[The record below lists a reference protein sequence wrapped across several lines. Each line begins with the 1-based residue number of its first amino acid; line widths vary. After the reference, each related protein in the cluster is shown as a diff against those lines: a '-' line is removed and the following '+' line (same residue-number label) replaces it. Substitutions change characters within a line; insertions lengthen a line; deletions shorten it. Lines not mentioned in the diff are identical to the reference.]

1 MGLSAMKA
9 NGANLPLVIS
19 PNIMMMNNRSLG
31 TLTITTITEWPLAHG
46 K

>member
-19 PNIMMMNNRSLG
+19 FNIMMMNNRNLE
-31 TLTITTITEWPLAHG
+31 TLTITTITEWHLARG